1 MIDILI
7 NISEMVG
14 AIVVIIGAFVKIEK
28 WTKGKISGWLL
39 KSIFDR
45 LDSIDN
51 NMKELNTRLAKVEVD
66 DLKLIIMS
74 EDIPIEERLQAGERY
89 ISLGGN
95 GAIKIHCKILKEEY
109 EKQIRRD

>member
-28 WTKGKISGWLL
+28 WTKGKISSWLL
-39 KSIFDR
+39 KSMFER
-45 LDSIDN
+45 LDKIDEN
-51 NMKELNTRLAKVEVD
+51 IKEINTRLAKVEVN

-74 EDIPIEERLQAGERY
+74 EEIPIEERIEAGKKY
-89 ISLGGN
+89 IEMGGN
-95 GAIKIHCKILKEEY
+95 GAIKIHCKILAEEY
-109 EKQIRRD
+109 EKQIRG

>member
-7 NISEMVG
+7 NVSEMVG

-28 WTKGKISGWLL
+28 WTKGKITKWLL
-39 KSIFDR
+39 KPMFER

-51 NMKELNTRLAKVEVD
+51 NMKEMNKRLAKVEVD

-74 EDIPIEERLQAGERY
+74 EDIPIEERLDAGERY

-109 EKQIRRD
+109 EKQIRG

>member
-7 NISEMVG
+7 NISEMAG

-28 WTKGKISGWLL
+28 WTKGKMTGWLL
-39 KSIFDR
+39 KPIFVR
-45 LDSIDN
+45 LDRIEE
-51 NMKELNTRLAKVEVD
+51 NMKEMSKRLGKVEVD

-74 EDIPIEERLQAGERY
+74 EDIPIEERLNAGERY

-109 EKQIRRD
+109 EKQIRG

>member
-14 AIVVIIGAFVKIEK
+14 AIVVIIGAFVQIEK
-28 WTKGKISGWLL
+28 WSKGKRAKWLL
-39 KSIFDR
+39 KPMFER

-51 NMKELNTRLAKVEVD
+51 NMKEMNKRLAKVEVD

-109 EKQIRRD
+109 EKQIRG

>member
-1 MIDILI
+1 MVDIMI

-39 KSIFDR
+39 KSVFDR
-45 LDSIDN
+45 LDSIDK
-51 NMKELNTRLAKVEVD
+51 NMKEMNGRLAKVEVD

-74 EDIPIEERLQAGERY
+74 EDIPIEERIDAGERY
-89 ISLGGN
+89 LSLGGN

-109 EKQIRRD
+109 EKQIRG

>member
-1 MIDILI
+1 MLDILI
-7 NISEMVG
+7 NLSEMIG
-14 AIVVIIGAFVKIEK
+14 AIIVIIGAFVKIEK
-28 WTKGKISGWLL
+28 WTKGRISGWLL
-39 KSIFDR
+39 KSVFDR

-51 NMKELNTRLAKVEVD
+51 NMKEVNRRLAKVEVD

-74 EDIPIEERLQAGERY
+74 EDIPIEERLEAGERY

-109 EKQIRRD
+109 EKQIRG

>member
-7 NISEMVG
+7 NVSEMVG

-39 KSIFDR
+39 RSVFER

-51 NMKELNTRLAKVEVD
+51 NMKEMNRRLAKVEVD

-109 EKQIRRD
+109 EKQIRG

>member
-1 MIDILI
+1 MIDIMI
-7 NISEMVG
+7 NVSEMVG

-39 KSIFDR
+39 KSVFDR

-51 NMKELNTRLAKVEVD
+51 NMKEMNKRLAKVEVD

-74 EDIPIEERLQAGERY
+74 EDIPIEERIQAGERY
-89 ISLGGN
+89 LSLGGN

-109 EKQIRRD
+109 EKQIRG